1 MITKMTLTIT
11 ADTDQISPVVAPK
24 ALAETL
30 ALLAQ
35 VVDLPATKYVLTFEC
50 LEGAAGQYLDDIKS
64 ALLGRPAGID
74 AGLKIQTE
82 HQLERKK
89 IAPVIPMDRHWGAS
103 PAEQIGQAIE
113 ALRPRAGSGV
123 TAVELSA
130 GGHTLRL
137 EPEPE
142 L

>member
-89 IAPVIPMDRHWGAS
+89 VAPVTPMDRHWQATDGLGRALDHLGLKQTSGNSWQVGAPS
-103 PAEQIGQAIE
+103 GQPDPE
-113 ALRPRAGSGV
+113 AGS
-123 TAVELSA
+123 
-130 GGHTLRL
+130 
-137 EPEPE
+137 
-142 L
+142 